1 MLFAVDIGNTNME
14 FGIFDQDGL
23 KVSFRLG
30 TDRDITSDEV
40 GLMIRQFFTIHNID
54 LSIIE
59 DVLITSVVPQV
70 VYSVKNAIRKY
81 IGKEPLVIQEN
92 LQVDIVNKYDNQH
105 EVGADR
111 LVDAYAAYKKYGG
124 NIIVVDFGT
133 ATTFDVIDADGAY
146 LGGTI
151 YPGIKISLDALVEK
165 TSKLPKVQIEK
176 PEHAIGKNTIMSMQ
190 SGIVHGYTGVVINI
204 VKEIEKELG
213 VKTKVIATGG
223 LAKMIGQQTDIFE
236 KIDRTLT
243 LDGLYMIY
251 EDYKEKKLSAD
262 NTRSV

>member
-23 KVSFRLG
+23 EVSFRLG

-92 LQVDIVNKYDNQH
+92 LQVDIINKYDNQH